1 MKKTRKKLIGLF
13 GLAFVIAMTIFASF
27 LPGPV
32 ASAIST
38 LTDQITVVVVNPEEA
53 PSASIGS
60 PSSGDKFLT
69 PEQEIEIDYVN
80 IKNYKIVLIY
90 TDEEGVEHP
99 AQTVIEE
106 NNPGDVGP
114 AVHNFRSIAEQ
125 FGYGKYT
132 LRLEATG
139 DDDAPIEDTIEF
151 EYAAIDANTSTDEET
166 GNPYVDL
173 DFDQDQDSLTDDL
186 KIDRVVITVYD
197 KDGNPIEGVPPIVVQ
212 PPVER
217 VEIPFSEYG
226 LPEGDYILVAQ
237 PFNSDDKALFDT
249 VTLNVTYNGKAE
261 EEEED
266 IVVPSTADTGG
277 MFKNLNISRTDYLI
291 TGIGLFLVVGIGSLF
306 YISKHNN
313 KRRK

>member
-106 NNPGDVGP
+106 LILEMLDQRFIIFARLQNNLDMV
-114 AVHNFRSIAEQ
+114 
-125 FGYGKYT
+125 
-132 LRLEATG
+132 
-139 DDDAPIEDTIEF
+139 
-151 EYAAIDANTSTDEET
+151 ST
-166 GNPYVDL
+166 
-173 DFDQDQDSLTDDL
+173 
-186 KIDRVVITVYD
+186 
-197 KDGNPIEGVPPIVVQ
+197 
-212 PPVER
+212 
-217 VEIPFSEYG
+217 
-226 LPEGDYILVAQ
+226 
-237 PFNSDDKALFDT
+237 
-249 VTLNVTYNGKAE
+249 
-261 EEEED
+261 
-266 IVVPSTADTGG
+266 
-277 MFKNLNISRTDYLI
+277 
-291 TGIGLFLVVGIGSLF
+291 
-306 YISKHNN
+306 H
-313 KRRK
+313 

>member
-13 GLAFVIAMTIFASF
+13 GLAFVAAMTIVASF
-27 LPGPV
+27 LPGPM

-38 LTDQITVVVVNPEEA
+38 LTDNITVVVLNPEESPA
-53 PSASIGS
+53 ASIGS

-69 PEQEIEIDYVN
+69 PERDIEVDYRN
-80 IKNYKIVLIY
+80 IKDYKIVLIY
-90 TDEEGVEHP
+90 TDEDGVEHP
-99 AQTVIEE
+99 AETIIEE
-106 NNPGDVGP
+106 NAPGDVGP
-114 AVHNFRSIAEQ
+114 ALHNFRPIAEQ

-139 DDDAPIEDTIEF
+139 DDDSLIEDTIEF
-151 EYAAIDANTSTDEET
+151 EYVAIDASSSDKSEA

-173 DFDQDQDSLTDDL
+173 DFDQDQDSLTDDM
-186 KIDRVVITVYD
+186 KIYEVVITVYD
-197 KDGNPIEGVPPIVVQ
+197 KDGNPIEGIPPIVVQ

-237 PFNSDDKALFDT
+237 PFNSEGKALFDT
-249 VTLNVTYNGKAE
+249 VTLNVKYNG
-261 EEEED
+261 EED

-277 MFKNLNISRTDYLI
+277 LFKNLNISRTDYLV

-306 YISKHNN
+306 YISKHN